1 MEMIPVSSEAVSA
14 IGYDGQNLH
23 ITYRGG
29 GKTYV
34 LLDVPRHVA
43 DGLMKAESKGQYIAK
58 HIWTQHPG
66 QAIR

>member
-1 MEMIPVSSEAVSA
+1 MDMIPVDSEAVSA

-34 LLDVPRHVA
+34 HPNVPAHTA
-43 DGLMKAESKGQYIAK
+43 NALMASDSKGKFIAQ
-58 HIWTQHPG
+58 HIRKQHPG
-66 QAIR
+66 SVQ